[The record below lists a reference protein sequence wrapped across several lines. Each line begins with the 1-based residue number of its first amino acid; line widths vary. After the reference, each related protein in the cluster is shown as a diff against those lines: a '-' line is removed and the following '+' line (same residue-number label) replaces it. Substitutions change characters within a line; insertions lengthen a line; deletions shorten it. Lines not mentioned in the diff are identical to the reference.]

1 MIGAGAV
8 GGMIG
13 GRLAL
18 AGRRTVWVARGEHGR
33 TLKQDGITILSAAGE
48 ERATSTVWLDPAEAE
63 LRPDDVLVLAV
74 KTQDAEDALAV
85 WADLPVSFG
94 TDRVAAAGECLPIV
108 LATNGVAAEAMA
120 MRYFQRVVGM
130 CVWAP
135 NVHLS
140 PGVVVTRFAP
150 DAAVLH
156 CSRVPASLT
165 DDTDRE
171 MLALLRD
178 DFRAARMDVP
188 LPDDVMPWKCRKLIS
203 NLGNVVDALV
213 GPDADD
219 VADLARVEAAAVLRG
234 AGIAVV
240 DDATESAARR
250 AGPRVVPVPGA
261 PAELGGSTWQ
271 SLAKGRGSLETD
283 YLNGEIVAIAHAA
296 GLEAP
301 VNSALARLGRR
312 AAAAGTAPRS
322 MSADDLRTAVR
333 IGGMH

>member
-13 GRLAL
+13 GRLAV
-18 AGRRTVWVARGEHGR
+18 AGRSTVWVARGEHGR
-33 TLKQDGITILSAAGE
+33 TLRDQGITILSATGSEHAE
-48 ERATSTVWLDPAEAE
+48 STVWLEPDEAE

-74 KTQDAEDALAV
+74 KTQDAEEALAT
-85 WADLPVSFG
+85 WADLPVAFG
-94 TDRVAAAGECLPIV
+94 ADRVAAAGECLPIV

-135 NVHLS
+135 NVNLS
-140 PGVVVTRFAP
+140 PGVIVTRFAP

-165 DDTDRE
+165 DDADRE
-171 MLALLRD
+171 MLAVLRD

-188 LPDDVMPWKCRKLIS
+188 LTDDVMPWKCRKLLS

-219 VADLARVEAAAVLRG
+219 VANLASVEATAVLRE

-261 PAELGGSTWQ
+261 PEELGGSTWQ
-271 SLAKGRGSLETD
+271 SLTKGRDRLETD

-312 AAAAGTAPRS
+312 AAAEGAQPRS
-322 MSADDLRTAVR
+322 MSADALRTAVR